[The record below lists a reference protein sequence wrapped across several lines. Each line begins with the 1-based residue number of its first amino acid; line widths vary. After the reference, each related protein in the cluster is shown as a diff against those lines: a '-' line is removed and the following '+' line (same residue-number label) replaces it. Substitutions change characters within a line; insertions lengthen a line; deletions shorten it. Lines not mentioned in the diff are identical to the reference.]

1 MSSTNTTST
10 KDLTLYHFAG
20 ASSFATNIVLNW
32 TGQSAN
38 VVKAAS
44 TAQGLSETYAAE
56 INPAAAVP
64 SLVLADGN
72 ILTQNLAILNYIA
85 KKAGRQDLVG
95 GDDLLTQSQVLKWS
109 SFLSSDVHSSFWVVF
124 FTNRY
129 TTSDNPA
136 IIAQSK
142 EAGLKLVKSK
152 FAIMENHMKD
162 REWFVTDHKTFV
174 DAHAYVFIRW
184 TLAYFPDVMKE
195 FPNLKSFAERL
206 SEDEGVKDALKY
218 EDEEKW
224 GLN

>member
-1 MSSTNTTST
+1 MSSNTTT
-10 KDLTLYHFAG
+10 TDLTLYHFAG

-32 TGQSAN
+32 TGQSAK
-38 VVKAAS
+38 VVKAAN

-64 SLVLADGN
+64 SLVLPDGS
-72 ILTQNLAILNYIA
+72 ILTQNIAILNYIA

-95 GDDLLTQSQVLKWS
+95 GDDLWDQSEVLKWS

-124 FTNRY
+124 FTDRY
-129 TTSDNPA
+129 TTSDDPSV
-136 IIAQSK
+136 IAQSK
-142 EAGLKLVKSK
+142 EAGLKLVQNK
-152 FAIMENHMKD
+152 FAILENHLKD

-184 TLAYFPDVMKE
+184 TLAFFPDILKN

-206 SEDEGVKDALKY
+206 SDDEGV
-218 EDEEKW
+218 
-224 GLN
+224 

>member
-1 MSSTNTTST
+1 MTSNTTT

-32 TGQSAN
+32 TGQSAK
-38 VVKAAS
+38 VIKAAN
-44 TAQGLSETYAAE
+44 TAQGLSEIYAAD

-64 SLVLADGN
+64 SLVLADGS
-72 ILTQNLAILNYIA
+72 ILTQNLAILNYIV
-85 KKAGRQDLVG
+85 KNAGRQDLAG
-95 GDDLLTQSQVLKWS
+95 GDNLWDQSQVLKWS

-129 TTSDNPA
+129 TTSDDPS
-136 IIAQSK
+136 IISQSK
-142 EAGLKLVKSK
+142 EAGLKLVEGK
-152 FAIMENHMKD
+152 FAIMEKHMKD
-162 REWFVTDHKTFV
+162 RKWFVTDHKTFV

-184 TLAYFPDVMKE
+184 TLAFFPDIMKN

-206 SEDEGVKDALKY
+206 SDDEGVKDALQY
-218 EDEEKW
+218 ENEEEW